1 MKKRKLAAVLALAV
15 ALTVAG
21 CGDKK
26 ESTQENTKTE
36 TQDTKTETD
45 EATED
50 ITKDAEGHVVAVD
63 VDDISKYVTLGDYKN
78 LEVEVT
84 KSQVTDESVEQY
96 IQQQLS
102 YQPVEVTE
110 DRPVQENDTVNIDY
124 TGYMDGEAFEGGTA
138 TDTDLIIGSGQFID
152 GFESGLIGKKKG
164 EEVTLD
170 LNFPDPYQ
178 KNPDLAGKAVQFKVK
193 INKISEPAE
202 LTDAWVA
209 ENTDLK
215 TADEYKAEIKASL
228 TESAEMEYKNT
239 KKSNLF
245 QALVNVSTIN

>member
-102 YQPVEVTE
+102 YQRVEVTE
-110 DRPVQENDTVNIDY
+110 TLPGSVKMSPEN
-124 TGYMDGEAFEGGTA
+124 MM
-138 TDTDLIIGSGQFID
+138 
-152 GFESGLIGKKKG
+152 
-164 EEVTLD
+164 EEIW
-170 LNFPDPYQ
+170 
-178 KNPDLAGKAVQFKVK
+178 PDLKGILPSKLSGVFCR
-193 INKISEPAE
+193 
-202 LTDAWVA
+202 L
-209 ENTDLK
+209 
-215 TADEYKAEIKASL
+215 
-228 TESAEMEYKNT
+228 
-239 KKSNLF
+239 
-245 QALVNVSTIN
+245 

>member
-164 EEVTLD
+164 EEVVLSV
-170 LNFPDPYQ
+170 LCRGCQ
-178 KNPDLAGKAVQFKVK
+178 RQQR
-193 INKISEPAE
+193 SEG
-202 LTDAWVA
+202 
-209 ENTDLK
+209 
-215 TADEYKAEIKASL
+215 
-228 TESAEMEYKNT
+228 
-239 KKSNLF
+239 
-245 QALVNVSTIN
+245 VSRF